1 MGMARQARGVD
12 SQSVVCRLEMCKAGR
27 MRIGVIGGGS
37 FGTALAKLL
46 AEVEHDVVL
55 WIHNPEVARV
65 VAEQRENKTY
75 LPGFTLPASV
85 QVTASM
91 AEAVAGRELLL
102 AVSPS
107 HVMRDVMTQ
116 ARQHVAGVPYIVSAS
131 KGIEEG
137 SLKRMSEVLAEV
149 LGPAFNGRIAAL
161 SGPSFAREVAAGMP
175 TAVTAAAGSVETAE
189 AVQRVFRSPSFRV
202 YSSTDL
208 AGVELGGTVKNVIAI
223 AAGVSDGMGLG
234 SSCRAALITRG
245 VAEVARLVAKMG
257 GEPLTVSG
265 LSGVGDMVLTCTG
278 DLSRNRTVGLRI
290 GRGERIADILAS
302 MNMVAE
308 GVRNSLSVCALAH
321 KAGVEM
327 PIAEQMRLLLHED
340 KPARQVLG
348 DLMRRE
354 VKPEFWS

>member
-1 MGMARQARGVD
+1 
-12 SQSVVCRLEMCKAGR
+12 

-46 AEVEHDVVL
+46 AEVDHDVAL
-55 WIHNPEVARV
+55 WIHNPDTAHAVA
-65 VAEQRENKTY
+65 AQRENTAY
-75 LPGFTLPASV
+75 LPGFVLPPSV
-85 QVTASM
+85 RVTAAM
-91 AEAVAGRELLL
+91 AEAVAQRELLL

-116 ARQHVAGVPYIVSAS
+116 ARPHIDGLPYVVSAS

-137 SLKRMSEVLAEV
+137 SLKRMSEVLVDV
-149 LGPAFNGRIAAL
+149 LGAEFTGHIAAL

-175 TAVTAAAGSVETAE
+175 TAVTAAATTMETAE
-189 AVQRVFRSPSFRV
+189 TVQRVLRSPTFRV

-208 AGVELGGTVKNVIAI
+208 AGVELGGAVKNVIAI
-223 AAGVSDGMGLG
+223 ATGVADGMGLG

-245 VAEVARLVAKMG
+245 VAEVARLAAKLG
-257 GEPLTVSG
+257 GDPLTVSG

-302 MNMVAE
+302 MSMVAE
-308 GVRNSLSVCALAH
+308 GVRNSLSVCALARQ
-321 KAGVEM
+321 AGVEM
-327 PIAEQMRLLLHED
+327 PIAEQMRLLLHAD
-340 KPARQVLG
+340 KPARQVAG
-348 DLMRRE
+348 DLMSRE
-354 VKPEFWS
+354 MKPEFWS

>member
-1 MGMARQARGVD
+1 
-12 SQSVVCRLEMCKAGR
+12 

-46 AEVEHDVVL
+46 AEIDHEVVL
-55 WIHNPEVARV
+55 WIHNPDVARAV
-65 VAEQRENKTY
+65 GEQRENTTY
-75 LPGFTLPASV
+75 LPGFPLPASV
-85 QVTASM
+85 RVTASM
-91 AEAVAGRELLL
+91 AEAVAQRELLL

-107 HVMRDVMTQ
+107 HVMRGVMTQ
-116 ARQHVAGVPYIVSAS
+116 ARRHVDGVPYIVSAS

-137 SLKRMSEVLAEV
+137 SLKRMSEVLGDVMGTE
-149 LGPAFNGRIAAL
+149 FDGRIAAL

-175 TAVTAAAGSVETAE
+175 TAVTAAAATSETAE
-189 AVQRVFRSPSFRV
+189 TVQRVFRSPTFRV

-208 AGVELGGTVKNVIAI
+208 TGVELGGTVKNVIAI
-223 AAGVSDGMGLG
+223 AAGVADGMGLG

-245 VAEVARLVAKMG
+245 VAEIARLAGKMG
-257 GEPLTVSG
+257 GDPLTVSG
-265 LSGVGDMVLTCTG
+265 LSGMGDMVLTCTG

-290 GRGERIADILAS
+290 GRGERLTDILGS
-302 MNMVAE
+302 MTMVAE

-321 KAGVEM
+321 RAGVEM

-348 DLMRRE
+348 DLMSRQM
-354 VKPEFWS
+354 KPEFWT

>member
-1 MGMARQARGVD
+1 
-12 SQSVVCRLEMCKAGR
+12 
-27 MRIGVIGGGS
+27 MRIGVLGGGS

-46 AEVEHDVVL
+46 AEVDHDVVL
-55 WIHNPEVARV
+55 WIHNPDVARA
-65 VAEQRENKTY
+65 VAERRENTAY
-75 LPGFTLPASV
+75 LPGFTLPANIG
-85 QVTASM
+85 VTASM
-91 AEAVAGRELLL
+91 AEAVARRELLL

-116 ARQHVAGVPYIVSAS
+116 ARQHLDGVPYIVSAS
-131 KGIEEG
+131 KGIEEV
-137 SLKRMSEVLAEV
+137 SLKRMSEVLGEV
-149 LGPAFNGRIAAL
+149 LGPAFAARIAAL

-175 TAVTAAAGSVETAE
+175 TAVTAAAATPETAE
-189 AVQRVFRSPSFRV
+189 TVQRVFRSPTFRV

-208 AGVELGGTVKNVIAI
+208 VGVELGGAVKNVIAI
-223 AAGVSDGMGLG
+223 AAGVADGMGLG

-245 VAEVARLVAKMG
+245 VAEIARLVAKQG
-257 GEPLTVSG
+257 GDPLTASG

-290 GRGERIADILAS
+290 GRGERLTDILAS

-321 KAGVEM
+321 RAGVEM

-340 KPARQVLG
+340 KPARQVVG
-348 DLMRRE
+348 DLMSRE
-354 VKPEFWS
+354 MKPEFWS